1 MSETLFVINPVSARG
16 ETLRNW
22 ARARQELEGLGVSII
37 DYITPGA
44 GEATEITREALQRG
58 LKRVVAVGG
67 DGTLNEV
74 VNGYF
79 DKAGQVINPT
89 AAVGLLP
96 SGTGSDFRRSL
107 GLKNRA
113 DAIRAI
119 ARSRIKSVDVG
130 RITFSNQQGAR
141 TSQFF
146 INVVT
151 FGLGGEVSA
160 RISQWRK
167 VLPKWVGGRARFT
180 AAAICALK
188 RYRNV
193 SVCVVLDREREIKLS
208 SNLIVI
214 ANGRFAGCG
223 MMLAPHAEIDD
234 GLFDVILTDRATRF
248 DVLKELLR
256 IQRGAYLKNPKV
268 NQMRAREVSIMSDEV
283 MATDIDGEP
292 TGFTPAYLT
301 VLPSAIR
308 FLV

>member
-1 MSETLFVINPVSARG
+1 MSETLFLINPASARG

-22 ARARQELEGLGVSII
+22 AKARQELERLGIGII

-44 GEATEITREALQRG
+44 GEATEITREALQSG
-58 LKRVVAVGG
+58 FSRVIAVGG

-79 DKAGQVINPT
+79 DQAGQVINPA

-107 GLKNRA
+107 DLISQA

-119 ARSRIKSVDVG
+119 ANSRIKSVDVG
-130 RITFSNQQGAR
+130 RITFSNQQGVMV
-141 TSQFF
+141 SQFF

-160 RISQWRK
+160 RVSQWRK
-167 VLPKWVGGRARFT
+167 LLPKWIGGRARFT

-188 RYRNV
+188 RHRNV
-193 SVCVVLDREREIKLS
+193 PVCVVLDREREIELS

-248 DVLKELLR
+248 DVLKELPR
-256 IQRGAYLKNPKV
+256 IQQGAYLKNPKV
-268 NQMRAREVSIMSDEV
+268 SQMRAREVTIMSDAV

-292 TGFTPAYLT
+292 AGFAPAHLT
-301 VLPSAIR
+301 VLPAAIR